1 MQTNLNK
8 SQAPEVNIT
17 KTGYRALFI
26 LMKLIEKPL
35 SRDEILE
42 CLSADPIAK
51 KRLFKRYNNKYN
63 QCAEIGRLYNQQT
76 HLENRKQIY
85 PEITPFW
92 CYFDNPTGRS
102 SSKSAGEHCV
112 YRRLGTAY
120 LP

>member
-51 KRLFKRYNNKYN
+51 KDFSKVKYSG
-63 QCAEIGRLYNQQT
+63 A
-76 HLENRKQIY
+76 KSKFSS
-85 PEITPFW
+85 PF
-92 CYFDNPTGRS
+92 
-102 SSKSAGEHCV
+102 
-112 YRRLGTAY
+112 
-120 LP
+120 